1 MNSKSR
7 HGYSK
12 LLSFQFFNQ
21 IQYKYYRNNSLMY
34 KEGISFDHSQC
45 QDDNTSENLTFK
57 YIIKYYPFYFVRL
70 MTHYNS
76 ENPEHVD
83 SGNNSEQSSSQNIPT
98 QLKSKKPCGIE

>member
-57 YIIKYYPFYFVRL
+57 YIIKYYPFLFCYINDTLQLRKSGTRRL
-70 MTHYNS
+70 W
-76 ENPEHVD
+76 
-83 SGNNSEQSSSQNIPT
+83 
-98 QLKSKKPCGIE
+98 